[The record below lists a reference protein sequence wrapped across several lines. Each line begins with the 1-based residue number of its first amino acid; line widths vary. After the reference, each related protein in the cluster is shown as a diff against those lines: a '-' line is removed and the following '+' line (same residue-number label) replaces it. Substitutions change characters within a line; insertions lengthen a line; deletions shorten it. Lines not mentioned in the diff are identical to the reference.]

1 MHTNTNKFVGTAALR
16 THKWLGLDRLSWLS
30 RTKPCPLPVRRT
42 SRNIKASYSCIQRC
56 MLRTKKKVKR
66 LSAWQHTVR
75 DPVVNLPWRHKSQ
88 RLFIHLI
95 PLFSD
100 LKKLILFAGARHF
113 INLMLVPAPFK
124 GVDSNQTTTGLKS
137 GAWTCLASWVT
148 GQHETSLHPKRTQHV
163 LRERNAG
170 IIRLSS
176 CWQLRI

>member
-1 MHTNTNKFVGTAALR
+1 MIGAGPTLLTLADQAL
-16 THKWLGLDRLSWLS
+16 
-30 RTKPCPLPVRRT
+30 P
-42 SRNIKASYSCIQRC
+42 IASAPNFPKHQSQ
-56 MLRTKKKVKR
+56 LQLHSTLHASHKKKVKR

-148 GQHETSLHPKRTQHV
+148 GQHETRTQHV

-170 IIRLSS
+170 IIGLSS